1 MTQGTES
8 LLARAD
14 RLEKLAVDI
23 EAWFNHRAAA
33 KEMRAAAAE
42 DLRRL
47 AHFEPDLQVE
57 KGET

>member
-33 KEMRAAAAE
+33 KEMRAAAE